1 MCMQAF
7 AAGVSFSIPIVL
19 GLSLAFAVDVQA
31 TPLAQ
36 LLAQASD
43 GLSRCCF
50 YTQAGGQERKW
61 QSSVR
66 GGSNVLVNRSS
77 AKGFSRKTSDQHDGD
92 AASSIDVVSWQAAAL
107 GLYSSVS
114 LGSYPLKPVVYS
126 RLF

>member
-1 MCMQAF
+1 M
-7 AAGVSFSIPIVL
+7 L

-31 TPLAQ
+31 APPAQ

-50 YTQAGGQERKW
+50 YTHAGGQETKG

-77 AKGFSRKTSDQHDGD
+77 AKRFSTRTSDQHNGD
-92 AASSIDVVSWQAAAL
+92 AASSLDVLLWQAATL
-107 GLYSSVS
+107 DLYSSVS
-114 LGSYPLKPVVYS
+114 LGSSPLTPVLPS